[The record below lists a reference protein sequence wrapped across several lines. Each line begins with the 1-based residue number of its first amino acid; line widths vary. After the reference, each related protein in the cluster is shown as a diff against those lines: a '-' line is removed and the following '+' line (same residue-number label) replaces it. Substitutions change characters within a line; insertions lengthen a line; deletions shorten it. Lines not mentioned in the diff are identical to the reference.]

1 MSTLTWG
8 TYRTKL
14 RRQFLSDTQ
23 ALPAK
28 QKWVDEVLLDLL
40 HDALDTFCA
49 HTAVATSVS
58 YDAETAV
65 EFTLPGNVYSPIMT
79 TGMVYWDKDNI
90 EPEYLSPVSVTGRS
104 LTPPV
109 GYFSEHP
116 AGTLLTNADNPA
128 GSGYTLY
135 LHYFAY
141 YNHPISDEATIDVP
155 TWALKA
161 LGYDIAANALTSFA
175 MKEANIGQ
183 WRAQPEKGSQESH
196 SLAKQQM
203 QLFKI
208 YEQELSRRLRQNRA
222 TYWKEFRG

>member
-23 ALPAK
+23 VDITK
-28 QKWVDEVLLDLL
+28 QKWGDEVLLDLL

-49 HTAVATSVS
+49 HTAVATSIS
-58 YDAETAV
+58 YDAESAV
-65 EFTLPGNVYSPIMT
+65 SYELPGNVYSPITT

-90 EPEYLSPVSVTGRS
+90 NPQYLSPVSVKGRS

-116 AGTLLTNADNPA
+116 EGTLLTNADSPA
-128 GSGYTLY
+128 GTGYTLF

-141 YNHPISDEATIDVP
+141 YNHPLSDADTVDVP

-161 LGYDIAANALTSFA
+161 LSYDIAANALTSFA
-175 MKEANIGQ
+175 MKESNIAQ
-183 WRAQPEKGSQESH
+183 WRAQPEKGAQESH
-196 SLAKQQM
+196 SLAKQQAA
-203 QLFKI
+203 LFKI
-208 YEQELSRRLRQNRA
+208 YEQELARRLRQNRT
-222 TYWKEFRG
+222 TYWKAFRG